1 MTTVR
6 HETSPIEGF
15 YESGL
20 LVASDRNQI
29 QISLIT
35 AIKRGGRRSNDCL
48 GPTTLHISINL
59 NLLAGENSKMFSAG
73 LNLLWKVLNLKWGE
87 GMNGFLAHDVEDNR
101 HDTKA

>member
-1 MTTVR
+1 MPGVR

-29 QISLIT
+29 QISFIT
-35 AIKRGGRRSNDCL
+35 AIKRGERGTNDCL
-48 GPTTLHISINL
+48 GLTTLHISINL
-59 NLLAGENSKMFSAG
+59 NLLAGESSKMYSAG
-73 LNLLWKVLNLKWGE
+73 LNLLWRVLNLKAG
-87 GMNGFLAHDVEDNR
+87 GKGNALLAHDVEENR